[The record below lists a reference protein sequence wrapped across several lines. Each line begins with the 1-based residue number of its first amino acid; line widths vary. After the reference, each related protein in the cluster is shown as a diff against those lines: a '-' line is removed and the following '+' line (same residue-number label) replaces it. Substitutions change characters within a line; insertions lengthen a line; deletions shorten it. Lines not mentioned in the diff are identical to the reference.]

1 MRQTRY
7 TQNPET
13 PVTVIAGEAAVVTPW
28 DQRIH
33 LLDPIA
39 TTIWKLC
46 EHADGI
52 SLPELVD
59 ALVLEFDGEPATI
72 SEETQRFVDEAV
84 ELGLLRRTD

>member
-1 MRQTRY
+1 MNTTRY
-7 TQNPET
+7 SQNPET

-46 EHADGI
+46 EHEGGVTMT
-52 SLPELVD
+52 ELVE
-59 ALVLEFDGEPATI
+59 ALMVEFDGDAATVT
-72 SEETQRFVDEAV
+72 EDTQRFIDEAV
-84 ELGLLRRTD
+84 SLGLLRRSQ